1 MGVSSPLPTGI
12 AMNRRMLSVGVLLAS
27 AIVIARE
34 APRLQISPDEG
45 ALLSDE
51 IYEQAGDWRAP
62 PMFESEWRAPKP
74 EPRTR
79 IRFGYDSAYEEHR
92 MRDHAVGQD
101 RRPSLRDPQ
110 PSTLFRLEF

>member
-1 MGVSSPLPTGI
+1 MIFTDLLSSGI

-74 EPRTR
+74 QEQSR
-79 IRFGYDSAYEEHR
+79 IRFGYDSAYEELQA
-92 MRDHAVGQD
+92 RDYDKYSSRQSNLMQP
-101 RRPSLRDPQ
+101 RPNTLLRLQ
-110 PSTLFRLEF
+110 F